1 MNIQTQLEQVFGFKS
16 LKPFQ
21 QQVIDSMLMDDDILV
36 ISPTGSGKSL
46 CFQLP
51 ALLQEGMTIVLS
63 PLRSLI
69 YDQVEALKAKG
80 VNCDLLNS
88 DLKVKDRARVY
99 GELSKKIPEIKLLYS
114 TPESVICNDDTM
126 GFIKTLHKNGLLARF
141 VLDEA
146 HCISTWGHD
155 FRPNYLKVRNLK
167 TEYPGV
173 PIIALTATATNKVE
187 ADIKDILGLE
197 NHKLFKRSFLRENL
211 NISIEDRD
219 KNTIK
224 TISCL
229 LKNKYENQSAIIYAH
244 SRKECEKIS
253 KNLKEMGISA
263 DFFHAGLTSKKRNKV
278 QNGWIENEIQ
288 VIVATIAFG
297 MGIDKADVRVV
308 FHYNLPKSIEGYY
321 QEIGRAGRDG
331 EPADCILYYSYQDK
345 IVYEKMHLC
354 EMKNNSKN
362 AFYKQKKIDNIKYQ
376 IEKLYDMIGF
386 IENNRDCR
394 HILLCNYFCEKRK
407 EKLGFCENRCD
418 SCRNMRSLE
427 ITDYSELCK
436 SIIETIMTKKDVNKT
451 KVKKILMGSKT
462 EKESSDY
469 KDYGKFRREKGVNI
483 DRVMIH
489 LIIKKYIKEN
499 LIKTHNGFWMEKLEL
514 YKKSQKILNGEKA
527 IKI

>member
-1 MNIQTQLEQVFGFKS
+1 MNLQTQLEKVFGFKS

-51 ALLQEGMTIVLS
+51 ALLCEGMTIVLS

-69 YDQVEALKAKG
+69 YDQVEALKSKG
-80 VNCDLLNS
+80 ITCDLLNG
-88 DLKVKDRARVY
+88 DLKVSDRARVY

-114 TPESVICNDDTM
+114 TPESVLCNDETM
-126 GFIKTLHKNGLLARF
+126 KFIKTLHANKLLARF

-155 FRPNYLKVRNLK
+155 FRPNYLKVRNLRK
-167 TEYPGV
+167 EYPGV
-173 PIIALTATATNKVE
+173 PIIALTATATTKVE
-187 ADIKDILGLE
+187 ADIKDILSLP
-197 NHKLFKRSFLRENL
+197 NPKIFKRSFLRENL
-211 NISIEDRD
+211 VI
-219 KNTIK
+219 TIK
-224 TISCL
+224 DRNKDTVKEISVL
-229 LKNKYENQSAIIYAH
+229 LNNKYEDQSAIIYAH
-244 SRKECEKIS
+244 SRKECEKLS
-253 KNLKEMGISA
+253 TKLQELGIKSA
-263 DFFHAGLTSKKRNKV
+263 FFHAGLTAKKRNQV
-278 QNGWIENEIQ
+278 QNDWLEDKIQ
-288 VIVATIAFG
+288 VICATIAFG
-297 MGIDKADVRVV
+297 MGIDKSNVRVV

-331 EPADCILYYSYQDK
+331 ERADCILYYSYQDK
-345 IVYEKMHLC
+345 IVYEKMHIQ
-354 EMKNNSKN
+354 EMRENNKNP
-362 AFYKQKKIDNIKYQ
+362 FYKQKKIDNIKYQ

-407 EKLGFCENRCD
+407 EKLGFCEDRCD

-427 ITDYSELCK
+427 ITDYTELCK
-436 SIIETIMTKKDVNKT
+436 SILETIMTKKDLNKT

-462 EKESSDY
+462 EKESSDL
-469 KDYGKFRREKGVNI
+469 KDYGKYRREKGVNI
-483 DRVMIH
+483 DRVLIH
-489 LIIKKYIKEN
+489 LILKKYIKEN

-514 YKKSQKILNGEKA
+514 YKKSQKILDGQKS

>member
-1 MNIQTQLEQVFGFKS
+1 MNIKTQLEQVFGFTS

-21 QQVIDSMLMDDDILV
+21 QEVIDSMLMDDDILV

-69 YDQVEALKAKG
+69 YDQVESLKNKG
-80 VNCDLLNS
+80 VNCDLLNG
-88 DLKVKDRARVY
+88 DLKVSERARVY

-114 TPESVICNDDTM
+114 TPESVICNDETM
-126 GFIKTLHKNGLLARF
+126 ALIKNLHTRGLIARF

-155 FRPNYLKVRNLK
+155 FRPKYLGVRNLRS
-167 TEYPGV
+167 EYPGV

-187 ADIKDILGLE
+187 ADIMDILGLD
-197 NHKLFKRSFLRENL
+197 NPKIFKRSFLRVNL
-211 NISIEDRD
+211 NISIIDRTKD
-219 KNTIK
+219 TIK

-229 LKNKYENQSAIIYAH
+229 LHNKYEGQSAIIYAH
-244 SRKECEKIS
+244 SRKECEKLS
-253 KNLKEMGISA
+253 KTLKELGVSS
-263 DFFHAGLTSKKRNKV
+263 DFFHAGVSAKKRNEV
-278 QNGWIENEIQ
+278 QTGWIKNEIQ

-331 EPADCILYYSYQDK
+331 KTADCILYYSYQDK
-345 IVYEKMHLC
+345 IVYEKMFIQSI
-354 EMKNNSKN
+354 KNTTNM
-362 AFYKQKKIDNIKYQ
+362 FYKKKTIDNIKYQ

-407 EKLGFCENRCD
+407 EKLGFCENLCD
-418 SCRNMRSLE
+418 NCNNMRTLE
-427 ITDYSELCK
+427 IKDYSELCK
-436 SIIETIMTKKDVNKT
+436 SILDIIMTKKDVNKT

-462 EKESSDY
+462 EKESENY
-469 KDYGKFRREKGVNI
+469 KDYGKFRKEKGVNI
-483 DRVMIH
+483 DRVMIY
-489 LIIKKYIKEN
+489 LIINKYVKEN
-499 LIKTHNGFWMEKLEL
+499 LINTHNGFWMEKLEL
-514 YKKSQKILNGEKA
+514 YKKSQKILSGDKK